1 MDGLCWL
8 DQELPFRRRSG
19 RVDLLT
25 PLAITDAHEDDPVV
39 AVETG
44 HPVTDLGFRFLLR
57 DLLQIALAP
66 PDEEAWAELWFAPPA
81 PERLAEAFAPYR
93 RALVLDDPAFPA
105 MQVRPEADDG
115 SDEPLPLG
123 LLLPDAPSNNER
135 ENQRAFFAHA
145 PAVEA
150 LGAGV
155 VLPLFY
161 ADMVLF
167 PSAGG
172 GYFGM
177 PTGAQSVKF
186 AVGAGSLWRS
196 LWANVLSGDD
206 PFWPKGT
213 TFPAPCDGTVFPW
226 LDPTLRRLPLGRSDS
241 ARLRAVQATNRHP
254 AAIRMPRR
262 DPLEPPPKECH
273 PAAIPMPRRYLLGP
287 PTEGRCSLTD
297 VEGPVFRTYRRWPRG
312 LQYDREGFRTVWA
325 AERERWTRS
334 GKEWTPSS
342 SEVVKAETPLR
353 FDDWLE
359 AAFWSERSPPSAE
372 TTARTW
378 ERVIP
383 APVVQRA
390 AERVEKL
397 EAELLV
403 EATALVLEGKVPA
416 ASAERRQPLYARRLQ
431 EELQLAERVH
441 RLVAALGEMGDAL
454 KRAGKAAGAEGE
466 LPKRLRDAL
475 LTAMDAAA
483 VAYPARV
490 VEAWRAHPE
499 EADFDRAVGRIET
512 EILKAARDRAV
523 ELFDGTFPLVILDGE
538 TRRVLAARRALVRAL
553 RGIVDRFAVREEEG

>member
-66 PDEEAWAELWFAPPA
+66 PDEEAWAELWFAPPE
-81 PERLAEAFAPYR
+81 PERLAAAFAPYR

-115 SDEPLPLG
+115 SGEPLPLG
-123 LLLPDAPSNNER
+123 LLLPDAPSNNELK
-135 ENQRAFFAHA
+135 NQRAFFAHA
-145 PAVEA
+145 PAVDA
-150 LGAGV
+150 VGAGV

-172 GYFGM
+172 GYFGV

-213 TFPAPCDGTVFPW
+213 TFPAPCDGAVFPW
-226 LDPTLRRLPLGRSDS
+226 LDPTLRRLALGRG
-241 ARLRAVQATNRHP
+241 P
-254 AAIRMPRR
+254 AGTREVKAEDR
-262 DPLEPPPKECH
+262 H
-273 PAAIPMPRRYLLGP
+273 PAAIPMPRRYLLEP
-287 PTEGRCSLTD
+287 PTEGRCSLTG
-297 VEGPVFRTYRRWPRG
+297 VEGPVFRTYRRWPVG
-312 LQYDREGFRTVWA
+312 LRYDPEGFRTVWA
-325 AERERWTRS
+325 AERETWTRS
-334 GKEWTPSS
+334 GKEWTQSS
-342 SEVVKAETPLR
+342 SEVVKVETPLR

-378 ERVIP
+378 KRVIP
-383 APVVQRA
+383 APVVRRA

-403 EATALVLEGKVPA
+403 EAAALVLEGKVPA

-454 KRAGKAAGAEGE
+454 ARAGKAAGAEGE
-466 LPKRLRDAL
+466 LPERLRDAL

-499 EADFDRAVGRIET
+499 EADFDLAVGRIET
-512 EILKAARDRAV
+512 EILEAARRRAV
-523 ELFDGTFPLVILDGE
+523 ELFDEAFPLVTLDGE

-553 RGIVDRFAVREEEG
+553 RSIVDRFAVREEEG